1 MDEPTAASVV
11 ALVSAL
17 VARATT
23 TAAATTTHTRGRR
36 PPLPKPAARARLAL
50 DAATLI
56 AGLRP
61 GFLVDYGGPAFRD
74 QAGLAALAAGLTSL
88 LLAREGGSGSV
99 RLARLGGGDG
109 DGGGDD
115 DDGDD
120 DGFSSAPALFLV
132 RLPMECAPL
141 RSPWPVFVGLT
152 PAAAAV
158 WGADAGALAPGLAAT
173 AAALH
178 RDAAAGSTGGGGGG
192 VRARAHP
199 PAVLDIRAGAVP
211 PEAVAAWLLGYPA
224 ALMRVDPPG
233 ATDAA
238 PVPASAPL
246 SAATLVA
253 LCARPPRA
261 LAAALAAAGWPLPAG
276 VVTGGREAGGDLGR
290 VDVCSFALPAGGPPG
305 GWLGAW
311 EEGVRRRTD
320 GSGWE
325 NVGVATGGMGG
336 GGLAV

>member
-23 TAAATTTHTRGRR
+23 TAAATPTHTRGRR
-36 PPLPKPAARARLAL
+36 PPLPPPAARARRAL

-152 PAAAAV
+152 P
-158 WGADAGALAPGLAAT
+158 P
-173 AAALH
+173 
-178 RDAAAGSTGGGGGG
+178 RPRCG
-192 VRARAHP
+192 VRTRARSRPAWP
-199 PAVLDIRAGAVP
+199 PRRP
-211 PEAVAAWLLGYPA
+211 PS
-224 ALMRVDPPG
+224 
-233 ATDAA
+233 T
-238 PVPASAPL
+238 
-246 SAATLVA
+246 ATL
-253 LCARPPRA
+253 RPAPQ
-261 LAAALAAAGWPLPAG
+261 
-276 VVTGGREAGGDLGR
+276 EEE
-290 VDVCSFALPAGGPPG
+290 
-305 GWLGAW
+305 
-311 EEGVRRRTD
+311 EEG
-320 GSGWE
+320 
-325 NVGVATGGMGG
+325 
-336 GGLAV
+336 